1 MIVSTFIVP
10 VLIILWI
17 PVSIYYY
24 FKVLKL
30 VKSKID
36 TKIDK
41 ASLKFDKKLNKTDQK
56 INQYLKKKEIE
67 WGKNPKSAIMPLLG
81 VFALLIFVYSF
92 LGSAFAKD
100 YSKYSYIEFDCTMK
114 VDAQI
119 SYAFYYLDKDKM
131 TSNSEAWSNEY
142 PQKAYQTRQILN
154 WGKKITLSN
163 ITTEG
168 FDYFEPYFKNDK
180 LYMKMP
186 RVWGSDVFSTD
197 CKILEAE

>member
-92 LGSAFAKD
+92 LGSAFDKD
-100 YSKYSYIEFDCTMK
+100 YSKYSYIEFDCTKK
-114 VDAQI
+114 VDAEI
-119 SYAFYYLDKDKM
+119 GYFFYNLDKNKM
-131 TSNSEAWSNEY
+131 TSNSEVWSNQN

-186 RVWGSDVFSTD
+186 RVWGSDVVSTD